1 MRYQRYTAY
10 GLAALLVLGGA
21 YLLLDR
27 RAPLRTEESAK
38 TSPGVLP
45 AGPLKRSVANIYF
58 ADRDNVFLTAQPR
71 ILSHGEDPE
80 SLGRAVFDSVL
91 QGPGEGLMRT
101 LSPGASL
108 RALYIAQDGT
118 AYVDLTEAAAENFPG
133 GCKTELLTVYSIVN
147 SLVMNIAEIESV
159 KFLIGGQEAMTLG
172 GHLDLRFPFKANMLL
187 IR

>member
-1 MRYQRYTAY
+1 MRYKRYHAY

-27 RAPLRTEESAK
+27 RAPLETEGPGK
-38 TSPGVLP
+38 TSPAVVPG
-45 AGPLKRSVANIYF
+45 GPLKRSVANIYF
-58 ADRDNVFLTAQPR
+58 ADKDNVFLTAQPR
-71 ILSHGEDPE
+71 TLSHGEDPE
-80 SLGRAVFDSVL
+80 SLGRAVFDSLV
-91 QGPGEGLMRT
+91 QGPGEGWMQT
-101 LSPGASL
+101 LPPGASL

-118 AYVDLTEAAAENFPG
+118 AYIDLTEAVTENFPG